1 MKKGYEKKKKI
12 FFTFYIKIWKSTIQL
27 HIEQLFSFSLQQSWK
42 MYGSA
47 EEEKVENDSVAEV
60 CQVYHCF
67 GGLRLTIL
75 LPRVTAKT

>member
-1 MKKGYEKKKKI
+1 
-12 FFTFYIKIWKSTIQL
+12 
-27 HIEQLFSFSLQQSWK
+27 